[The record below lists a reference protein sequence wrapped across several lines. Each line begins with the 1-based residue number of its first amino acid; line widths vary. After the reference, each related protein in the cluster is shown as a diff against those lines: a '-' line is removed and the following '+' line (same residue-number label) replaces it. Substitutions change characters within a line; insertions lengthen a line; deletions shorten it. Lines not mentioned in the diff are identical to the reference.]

1 MNGLQQLSSAM
12 LFSVCCVA
20 VSPVTFAAAP
30 TDERNTPK
38 KLVIDRQGVKVWTYQ
53 VDGNPSFN
61 YRATTVLNS
70 NLVGAVAAIMDTSYL
85 HEWVPHT
92 RRVQML
98 SRDDQAG
105 TFTLL
110 MEIDFPFPLKD
121 RDVVVAGTMK
131 QQPDGSVLIQ
141 NTAVADPRAPVRAK
155 FIRITRYEGSWLVR
169 PLSGTRTEV
178 TTIGYADPAGSLP
191 NAIVNMFVQQQPYL
205 MLRNMKNV
213 VQSARYQRAKL
224 FNLKNIA
231 PQ

>member
-141 NTAVADPRAPVRAK
+141 NTAVADPRAPVRSDFLRVTA
-155 FIRITRYEGSWLVR
+155 YEGSWILR
-169 PLSGTRTEV
+169 PIDATHTEI
-178 TTIGYADPAGSLP
+178 TTIGYADPGGILP
-191 NAIVNMFVQQQPYL
+191 LAIVNMFVQQQPYL